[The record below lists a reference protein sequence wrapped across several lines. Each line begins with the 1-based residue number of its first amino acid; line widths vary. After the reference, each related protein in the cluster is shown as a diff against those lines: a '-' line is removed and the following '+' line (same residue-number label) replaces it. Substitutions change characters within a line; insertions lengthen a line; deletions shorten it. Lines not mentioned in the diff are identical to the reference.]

1 VTAGRPLLSAFCGLD
16 EPDVGIVEG
25 RIVAEDEKEEITLL
39 GTAIEEA
46 MNEQIKNELF
56 SAYQYLSM
64 AAYCESENLP
74 GFAQWMRAQS
84 REEMEHAMKF
94 YDFILE
100 RNGRVALRAL
110 DGPLVEFGSPLE
122 VFEQAL
128 EHERRVTAM
137 INDLYAL
144 AVRENDYA
152 SQTFL
157 QWFVT
162 EQVEEEKNAGDVVET
177 LKMVGDK
184 SEALFLLDRELGQR
198 RMEEQPAG

>member
-1 VTAGRPLLSAFCGLD
+1 MLGKA
-16 EPDVGIVEG
+16 VE
-25 RIVAEDEKEEITLL
+25 D
-39 GTAIEEA
+39 A

-64 AAYCESENLP
+64 AAYCESANLP

-84 REEMEHAMKF
+84 REETEHAMKF
-94 YDFILE
+94 YDFILD
-100 RNGRVALRAL
+100 RNGRVSLL
-110 DGPLVEFGSPLE
+110 GIDQPLVEFGSPLE
-122 VFEQAL
+122 VFERAL
-128 EHERRVTAM
+128 EHEEKVTAM

-144 AVRENDYA
+144 SLEENDYA

-162 EQVEEEKNAGDVVET
+162 EQIEEEKNAGDVVET
-177 LKMVGDK
+177 LKMVGDR

-198 RMEEQPAG
+198 QTEEQPDD